1 MEYKLLKP
9 TYRLSNK
16 KYYSIGDLIE
26 LDIEQ
31 AVLMMKDGFIDVI
44 DQPVKTAAEK
54 MTEFKTKTTKKAT
67 K

>member
-31 AVLMMKDGFIDVI
+31 AVLMMKDGFIEVI

-54 MTEFKTKTTKKAT
+54 MTEFKTKTTKKT

>member
-16 KYYSIGDLIE
+16 RYYSIGDLIE

-31 AVLMMKDGFIDVI
+31 AVLMMKDGFIEVI

>member
-31 AVLMMKDGFIDVI
+31 AVLMMKDGFIEVI

-54 MTEFKTKTTKKAT
+54 MTEFKTKTTKKA